1 MDAEELSLKAHSL
14 LRRAGLAELPRPVLV
29 GTFIIAL
36 ALVLVGI
43 WHFWPKANA
52 DFVATNASPPQEA
65 SGSAASES
73 AMTQA
78 SIVVDVEGAVNA
90 PGLYTLPADARVG
103 EAIQAAGGLAAN
115 ALPGAANLAQKLADG
130 EQVTIPTIE
139 QAQDGEQ
146 PNTSSSKTG
155 SSTKKEAKININ
167 TAGAEELQEL
177 SGVGPALSE
186 RIIAYREANG
196 RFARIEDLQNVSG
209 IGETRFANL
218 KDKICV

>member
-78 SIVVDVEGAVNA
+78 SIVVAVEGADHA
-90 PGLYTLPADARVG
+90 PGH
-103 EAIQAAGGLAAN
+103 
-115 ALPGAANLAQKLADG
+115 
-130 EQVTIPTIE
+130 
-139 QAQDGEQ
+139 
-146 PNTSSSKTG
+146 
-155 SSTKKEAKININ
+155 
-167 TAGAEELQEL
+167 
-177 SGVGPALSE
+177 
-186 RIIAYREANG
+186 
-196 RFARIEDLQNVSG
+196 
-209 IGETRFANL
+209 
-218 KDKICV
+218 

>member
-14 LRRAGLAELPRPVLV
+14 LRRAGLAEVPRPILV

-78 SIVVDVEGAVNA
+78 SIVVDVEGAVSA
-90 PGLYTLPADARVG
+90 PGLYALPADSRVG
-103 EAIQAAGGLAAN
+103 DAIQAAGGLAAD
-115 ALPGAANLAQKLADG
+115 AQLGAANLAQKLSDG
-130 EQVTIPTIE
+130 EQVIIPTIE
-139 QAQDGEQ
+139 DAQEATPGSTGVTESSVRKDG
-146 PNTSSSKTG
+146 
-155 SSTKKEAKININ
+155 KININ

-209 IGETRFANL
+209 IGETRFANI